1 MTPERKEQAT
11 MLSATLEC
19 VLVTSHCFI
28 LKVILHLI
36 TCFMELLQLSHSK
49 TACIIPLKWLGMV
62 RTSLLL
68 LPSSTLATQKYVA
81 RSSQL
86 SAMRGPQTHASPRK
100 TQTPQPY
107 VPDHTGM
114 TDFAI
119 YMAQRELVSSGLIKF
134 DDKPDNYWGWK
145 STFTNAIYGLRP
157 ATKSLTFWRNVLS
170 RQNRSEE
177 LELSMSVT
185 LRLGSGW
192 PGCVWRNA
200 MVLLK

>member
-1 MTPERKEQAT
+1 MRSSHQSLLHPEGNTAPDHLFHGAPSALPLQDSMHYPTQMAGDGPNITPS
-11 MLSATLEC
+11 SAKLH
-19 VLVTSHCFI
+19 TSYSEVRSKKQPAVQRPI
-28 LKVILHLI
+28 E
-36 TCFMELLQLSHSK
+36 TQSHS
-49 TACIIPLKWLGMV
+49 
-62 RTSLLL
+62 
-68 LPSSTLATQKYVA
+68 
-81 RSSQL
+81 L
-86 SAMRGPQTHASPRK
+86 SPMRGPQTHASPRK

-119 YMAQRELVSSGLIKF
+119 YMAQRELVTSGLIKF